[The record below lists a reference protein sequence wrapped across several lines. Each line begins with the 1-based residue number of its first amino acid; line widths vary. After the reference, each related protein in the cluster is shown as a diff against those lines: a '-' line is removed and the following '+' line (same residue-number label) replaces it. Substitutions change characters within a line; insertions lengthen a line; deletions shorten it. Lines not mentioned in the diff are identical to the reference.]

1 MTDATARVAGT
12 APGGDAEAG
21 AIPAPRHPTELFL
34 AFSWL
39 SLQGFG
45 GVLSVV
51 QRELVDRR
59 RWLTEQGFVED
70 WAVAQVLPGPNVC
83 NLALMFGDRHFGW
96 RGALAAL
103 AGLLAVPLALVLAL
117 GTLYA
122 SSAGNPV
129 VAGALQGMGAVAA
142 GLIAG
147 SAIKLWRALRAHP
160 LGPVAASGV
169 VVAAFLGAAAWRLPL
184 HVVVLGLGGAA
195 CVATGWRLR
204 RVQPLK

>member
-1 MTDATARVAGT
+1 MSPANGPSGAAAG
-12 APGGDAEAG
+12 
-21 AIPAPRHPTELFL
+21 PRSLTELFW

-45 GVLSVV
+45 GVLAVV
-51 QRELVDRR
+51 QRELVERR
-59 RWLTEQGFVED
+59 GWLTEQGFTED
-70 WAVAQVLPGPNVC
+70 WAVAQVMPGPNVC

-103 AGLLAVPLALVLAL
+103 GGLLALPFVLVLVL
-117 GTLYA
+117 GTLYVRH
-122 SSAGNPV
+122 GHHPV
-129 VAGALQGMGAVAA
+129 VAGALQGMASVAA

-147 SAIKLWRALRAHP
+147 SAIKLWQALRRHP
-160 LGPVAASGV
+160 LGLWPASLVAL
-169 VVAAFLGAAAWRLPL
+169 AALAGAAVLRLPL

-204 RVQPLK
+204 RQAGRLR